1 MKAFLDYASAK
12 YYAGDP
18 IISDEEFDKLAE
30 YHGYESVGAPVVGD
44 RIAHAFP
51 MWSLQKCY
59 DDEPLICLGGVVATT
74 RKLDGA
80 AVANYYAYGKHFLS
94 LTRGDGKE
102 GLDITDKMRTLI
114 PQEIHHSTMDEA
126 ILDITDKMRTLTP
139 QEIRH
144 STMDEAITQ
153 ITGEVVAP
161 KNIDNARNYAA
172 GALNLNSVEEFKT
185 RDLTFIAYGILP
197 NRYDTWTGDMEA
209 LDSLGFRTVYTCSSA
224 FLNQFPQDGTVFRI
238 NDYSRFNTAG
248 YTSKH
253 PRGAFALKER
263 KGGVIT
269 KLLDVEW
276 QVGRS
281 GVVSPVAILEPVVI
295 GEATVSRATL
305 HNTKYINDLDLELN
319 CLVEVVRAGEII
331 PRVVRRIYE

>member
-1 MKAFLDYASAK
+1 MKTFLDYASSK

-30 YHGYESVGAPVVGD
+30 YHGYQSVGAPVLGD

-59 DDEPLICLGGVVATT
+59 DDEPIISLGGAVATT

-80 AVANYYAYGKHFLS
+80 AVANYYCQGKHFLS

-114 PQEIHHSTMDEA
+114 PQEILYSSMDE
-126 ILDITDKMRTLTP
+126 P
-139 QEIRH
+139 V
-144 STMDEAITQ
+144 TQ

-161 KNIDNARNYAA
+161 KTIDNARNYAA

-185 RDLTFIAYGILP
+185 RNLTFIAYGITP
-197 NRYDTWTGDMEA
+197 HVYDTWTEDMEKLA
-209 LDSLGFRTVYTCSSA
+209 DVYGFKTVYTCDPHY
-224 FLNQFPQDGTVFRI
+224 LDQFPQDGTVFRI
-238 NDYSRFNTAG
+238 DDYERFNELG

-305 HNTKYINDLDLELN
+305 HNIKYIRELDLDYD
-319 CLVEVVRAGEII
+319 CLVEVVRSGEII
-331 PRVVRRIYE
+331 PKVVRRIYE

>member
-12 YYAGDP
+12 YYAGEP

-59 DDEPLICLGGVVATT
+59 NDEPTIGLGGNGETIAVTP
-74 RKLDGA
+74 KLDGA
-80 AVANYYAYGKHFLS
+80 AVANYYVFGQHVLS

-102 GLDITDKMRTLI
+102 GLDITDKMRLLI
-114 PQEIHHSTMDEA
+114 PETIPYGEA
-126 ILDITDKMRTLTP
+126 DLI
-139 QEIRH
+139 
-144 STMDEAITQ
+144 Q

-161 KNIDNARNYAA
+161 KIIDNARNYAA
-172 GALNLNSVEEFKT
+172 GALNLKSVEEFHSRT
-185 RDLTFIAYGILP
+185 LTFVAYGIMP
-197 NRYDTWTGDMEA
+197 NQYDTWTEDMEK
-209 LDSLGFRTVYTCSSA
+209 LNEFGFRTVFTEEPD
-224 FLNQFPQDGTVFRI
+224 FLDQFPHDGTVFRL
-238 NDYSRFNTAG
+238 NRYARFNEMG

-253 PRGAFALKER
+253 PKGAFALKER

-295 GEATVSRATL
+295 GEATVARATL
-305 HNTKYINDLDLELN
+305 HNIKYIRDLDLDIG
-319 CLVEVVRAGEII
+319 CLVEVVRSGEII
-331 PRVVRRIYE
+331 PRIVKRIYE

>member
-12 YYAGDP
+12 YYAGEP

-44 RIAHAFP
+44 RVAHAFP

-59 DDEPLICLGGVVATT
+59 DDEPLISLRGATATT

-102 GLDITDKMRTLI
+102 GLDITDKMRTLV
-114 PQEIHHSTMDEA
+114 PQEIPHSSMHDA
-126 ILDITDKMRTLTP
+126 LV
-139 QEIRH
+139 
-144 STMDEAITQ
+144 Q

-161 KNIDNARNYAA
+161 KSIDNARNYAA
-172 GALNLNSVEEFKT
+172 GALNLKSVEEFQT
-185 RDLTFIAYGILP
+185 RDLAFIAYAVTP
-197 NRYDTWTGDMEA
+197 NMYDTWTEDMEKLA
-209 LDSLGFRTVYTCSSA
+209 LVGGFKTVFTCSPSY
-224 FLNQFPQDGTVFRI
+224 LDQFPQDGLVFRM
-238 NDYSRFNTAG
+238 NEYSRFNEAG
-248 YTSKH
+248 YTAKH
-253 PRGAFALKER
+253 PRGAFAFKER

-295 GEATVSRATL
+295 GEATVARATL
-305 HNTKYINDLDLELN
+305 HNIKYIRELGLELG
-319 CLVEVVRAGEII
+319 CLVEVIRAGEII
-331 PRVVRRIYE
+331 PRVVKRVYE

>member
-1 MKAFLDYASAK
+1 MNTFLDYASSK

-30 YHGYESVGAPVVGD
+30 YHSYESVGAPVTSD

-59 DDEPLICLGGVVATT
+59 DDEPMISFGPESILAVTP
-74 RKLDGA
+74 KLDGA
-80 AVANYYAYGKHFLS
+80 AVANYYGYGKHFLS

-114 PQEIHHSTMDEA
+114 PQEIPHSSMDE
-126 ILDITDKMRTLTP
+126 P
-139 QEIRH
+139 
-144 STMDEAITQ
+144 ITQ
-153 ITGEVVAP
+153 ITGEIVAP
-161 KNIDNARNYAA
+161 KTIDNARNYAA

-185 RDLTFIAYGILP
+185 RDLTFIAYGITP
-197 NRYDTWTGDMEA
+197 NRYDTWTEDM
-209 LDSLGFRTVYTCSSA
+209 LKLTSVCGIHTVYTA
-224 FLNQFPQDGTVFRI
+224 HPDDLNQFPQDGSVFRLD
-238 NDYSRFNTAG
+238 DYAKFTELG

-281 GVVSPVAILEPVVI
+281 GVVSPVAILEPVTI
-295 GEATVSRATL
+295 GEAKVSRATL
-305 HNTKYINDLDLELN
+305 HNMKYIQELGLEIG

-331 PRVVRRIYE
+331 PRVLRRIYE

>member
-12 YYAGDP
+12 YYAGEP

-44 RIAHAFP
+44 RVAHAFP
-51 MWSLQKCY
+51 MWSLQKVY
-59 DDEPLICLGGVVATT
+59 DDEPLTALPGFTVTT
-74 RKLDGA
+74 PKIDGA
-80 AVANYYAYGKHFLS
+80 AVALYYAYGNLALA

-102 GLDITDKMRTLI
+102 GLDITEKMKRLVPNQLPNVT
-114 PQEIHHSTMDEA
+114 
-126 ILDITDKMRTLTP
+126 TP
-139 QEIRH
+139 LL
-144 STMDEAITQ
+144 Q
-153 ITGEVVAP
+153 ITGEVAAP
-161 KNIDNARNYAA
+161 SIIENARNYAA
-172 GALNLNSVEEFKT
+172 GALNLKSVEEFAS
-185 RDLTFIAYGILP
+185 RQITFIAYGMKP
-197 NRYDTWTGDMEA
+197 YKYDCWSQDM
-209 LDSLGFRTVYTCSSA
+209 A
-224 FLNQFPQDGTVFRI
+224 FLSDL
-238 NDYSRFNTAG
+238 DFNTVLDNEWEEYPHDGKVYRLDDYDKFEELG

-281 GVVSPVAILEPVVI
+281 GVVSPVAVLEPVVI

-305 HNTKYINDLDLELN
+305 HNIKYIRELDLDYG
-319 CLVEVVRAGEII
+319 CLVEVLRAGEII
-331 PRVVRRIYE
+331 PRVVRRVYE

>member
-1 MKAFLDYASAK
+1 MKSFLDYASSK

-30 YHGYESVGAPVVGD
+30 YYGYESVGAPVVGD

-51 MWSLQKCY
+51 MWSLQKVY
-59 DDEPLICLGGVVATT
+59 DDEPLTALPGHTVITP
-74 RKLDGA
+74 KLDGA
-80 AVANYYAYGKHFLS
+80 AIALYYIYGRLTLA

-102 GLDITDKMRTLI
+102 GQDITDKMMLLVPETIKSKESVL
-114 PQEIHHSTMDEA
+114 
-126 ILDITDKMRTLTP
+126 
-139 QEIRH
+139 
-144 STMDEAITQ
+144 Q
-153 ITGEVVAP
+153 ITGEIVAP

-172 GALNLNSVEEFKT
+172 GALNLKSIEEFHS
-185 RDLTFIAYGILP
+185 RSLTFIAYGMKPYKNDCWSEDLSF
-197 NRYDTWTGDMEA
+197 
-209 LDSLGFRTVYTCSSA
+209 LSDSGFHTVM
-224 FLNQFPQDGTVFRI
+224 DGEWEQYPHDGKVYRL
-238 NDYSRFNTAG
+238 NDYDKFEELG

-263 KGGVIT
+263 KGGVVT
-269 KLLDVEW
+269 RLLDVEW

-305 HNTKYINDLDLELN
+305 HNIKYIKELDLDYG
-319 CLVEVVRAGEII
+319 CLVEVIRSGEII
-331 PRVVRRIYE
+331 PRIVRRVYE

>member
-1 MKAFLDYASAK
+1 MTTFLDYASAK

-30 YHGYESVGAPVVGD
+30 YHGYESVGAPVIGD

-59 DDEPLICLGGVVATT
+59 DDEPLIDLGKGTVIETP
-74 RKLDGA
+74 KLDGA
-80 AVANYYAYGKHFLS
+80 AVANYYINGKHVLS

-102 GLDITDKMRTLI
+102 GLDITDKMRLLV
-114 PQEIHHSTMDEA
+114 PQRIAYSETG
-126 ILDITDKMRTLTP
+126 LV
-139 QEIRH
+139 QV
-144 STMDEAITQ
+144 
-153 ITGEVVAP
+153 TGEVVAP
-161 KNIDNARNYAA
+161 KTVDNARNYAA
-172 GALNLNSVEEFKT
+172 GALNLKSVEEFAT
-185 RDLTFIAYGILP
+185 RELTFVVYGVIPHSRSFWSEDMLDLH
-197 NRYDTWTGDMEA
+197 NSGFITVNTMRKEYYD
-209 LDSLGFRTVYTCSSA
+209 
-224 FLNQFPQDGTVFRI
+224 QFPQDGLVHRLDHYGSF
-238 NDYSRFNTAG
+238 YELG
-248 YTSKH
+248 HTSKH

-269 KLLDVEW
+269 QLLDVQW

-295 GEATVSRATL
+295 GEATVARATL
-305 HNTKYINDLDLELN
+305 HNIKYIQELDLEIG
-319 CLVEVVRAGEII
+319 CLVEVVRSGEII

>member
-1 MKAFLDYASAK
+1 MKLFLDYASSK

-59 DDEPLICLGGVVATT
+59 DDEPMIELGGEIATT
-74 RKLDGA
+74 KKLDGA
-80 AVANYYAYGKHFLS
+80 AVANYYVYGKHVLS

-102 GLDITDKMRTLI
+102 GLDITDKMRTKVANTVSGFSKI
-114 PQEIHHSTMDEA
+114 PMIQV
-126 ILDITDKMRTLTP
+126 
-139 QEIRH
+139 
-144 STMDEAITQ
+144 
-153 ITGEVVAP
+153 TGEIVAP
-161 KNIDNARNYAA
+161 KSIDNARNYAA
-172 GALNLNSVEEFKT
+172 GALNLKDLEEFKS
-185 RDLTFIAYGILP
+185 RNIQFIAYGVTP
-197 NRYDTWTGDMEA
+197 NQYETWTEDMCM
-209 LDSLGFRTVYTCSSA
+209 LYDIGFETVFTADPQY
-224 FLNQFPQDGTVFRI
+224 LNEFPQDGYVYRI
-238 NDYSRFNTAG
+238 NEYARFNSLG

-281 GVVSPVAILEPVVI
+281 GVVSPVAILEPVII
-295 GEATVSRATL
+295 GEATVARATL
-305 HNTKYINDLDLELN
+305 HNIKYIQDLDLELG
-319 CLVEVVRAGEII
+319 CLVEVIRSGEII

>member
-59 DDEPLICLGGVVATT
+59 DDEPRIQLPGKALAITP
-74 RKLDGA
+74 KLDGA
-80 AVANYYAYGKHFLS
+80 AVANYYVHGKHVLS

-102 GLDITDKMRTLI
+102 GLDITENMRTLV
-114 PQEIHHSTMDEA
+114 PQEIPYTEVE
-126 ILDITDKMRTLTP
+126 LL
-139 QEIRH
+139 
-144 STMDEAITQ
+144 Q

-161 KNIDNARNYAA
+161 KSIDNARNYAA
-172 GALNLNSVEEFKT
+172 GALSLKSLEEFKT
-185 RDLTFIAYGILP
+185 RDLTFIAYGISP
-197 NRYDTWTGDMEA
+197 NQYDTWTKDM
-209 LDSLGFRTVYTCSSA
+209 LKLTSVCGFHTVYTAHPEYLSE
-224 FLNQFPQDGTVFRI
+224 FPQDGIVFRLD
-238 NDYSRFNTAG
+238 DYSDFEKAG

-269 KLLDVEW
+269 KLLNVEW

-295 GEATVSRATL
+295 GEATVARATL
-305 HNTKYINDLDLELN
+305 HNYKYIVDLDLDIG

>member
-1 MKAFLDYASAK
+1 MKLFLDYASSK

-59 DDEPLICLGGVVATT
+59 DDEPIISFSGNTVETP
-74 RKLDGA
+74 KLDGA
-80 AVANYYAYGKHFLS
+80 AVANYYVFGKHILS

-102 GLDITDKMRTLI
+102 GLDITDKMRTII
-114 PQEIHHSTMDEA
+114 PQNIQYDEVA
-126 ILDITDKMRTLTP
+126 IL
-139 QEIRH
+139 
-144 STMDEAITQ
+144 Q

-161 KNIDNARNYAA
+161 KTVDNARNYAA
-172 GALNLNSVEEFKT
+172 GALNLKSVEEFKT
-185 RDLTFIAYGILP
+185 RDITFVSYGVNP
-197 NRYDTWTGDMEA
+197 PQHTTWSDDMHKLREF
-209 LDSLGFRTVYTCSSA
+209 GFKTVYTE
-224 FLNQFPQDGTVFRI
+224 FNLDRFPHDGTVHRLD
-238 NDYSRFNTAG
+238 NYEQFNELG
-248 YTSKH
+248 YTAKH

-281 GVVSPVAILEPVVI
+281 GVVSPVAILEPVII
-295 GEATVSRATL
+295 GEATVARATL
-305 HNTKYINDLDLELN
+305 HNMKYIQELDLELG
-319 CLVEVVRAGEII
+319 CLVEVIRSGEII

>member
-18 IISDEEFDKLAE
+18 IIGDEEFDKLAE
-30 YHGYESVGAPVVGD
+30 YHCYEGVGAPVIGD
-44 RIAHAFP
+44 RIAHAFS

-59 DDEPLICLGGVVATT
+59 DDEPLISLGGVVATT

-102 GLDITDKMRTLI
+102 GLDITANMRTLI
-114 PQEIHHSTMDEA
+114 PQEIPHSSMDE
-126 ILDITDKMRTLTP
+126 
-139 QEIRH
+139 
-144 STMDEAITQ
+144 SVTQ

-161 KNIDNARNYAA
+161 KSIDNARNYAA
-172 GALNLNSVEEFKT
+172 GALSLKSVEEFRT
-185 RDLTFIAYGILP
+185 RDLTFIAYGITP
-197 NRYDTWTGDMEA
+197 NVYDTWTEDMEKLA
-209 LDSLGFRTVYTCSSA
+209 AVYGFKTVFTCDPHYLDE
-224 FLNQFPQDGTVFRI
+224 FPQDGTVFRI
-238 NDYSRFNTAG
+238 DSYERFYAAG

-269 KLLDVEW
+269 KLLAVDW

-281 GVVSPVAILEPVVI
+281 GVVSPVAILEPVLI
-295 GEATVSRATL
+295 GEAKVSRATL
-305 HNTKYINDLDLELN
+305 HNYKYILDLDLSIG
-319 CLVEVVRAGEII
+319 CLVEVIRAGEII
-331 PRVVRRIYE
+331 PRIVRRIYE

>member
-1 MKAFLDYASAK
+1 MKNFLDYASAK
-12 YYAGDP
+12 YYAGEP

-59 DDEPLICLGGVVATT
+59 DDEPRISFETGAAVAVTP
-74 RKLDGA
+74 KLDGA
-80 AVANYYAYGKHFLS
+80 AVANYYVFGKHVLS

-114 PQEIHHSTMDEA
+114 PQEIAYGEVE
-126 ILDITDKMRTLTP
+126 LL
-139 QEIRH
+139 
-144 STMDEAITQ
+144 Q

-161 KNIDNARNYAA
+161 KSIDNARNYAA
-172 GALNLNSVEEFKT
+172 GALNLKSVEEFST
-185 RDLTFIAYGILP
+185 RDLTFVAYGVVP
-197 NRYDTWTGDMEA
+197 NQYDTWTEEMAKLYVVG
-209 LDSLGFRTVYTCSSA
+209 GFKTVYTCKSSY
-224 FLNQFPQDGTVFRI
+224 LEQFPQDGLVFRL
-238 NDYSRFNTAG
+238 DTYTKFNELG

-281 GVVSPVAILEPVVI
+281 GVVSPVAILEPVII

-305 HNTKYINDLDLELN
+305 HNIKYIQELDLEIG
-319 CLVEVVRAGEII
+319 CLVEVIRAGEII

>member
-12 YYAGDP
+12 YYAGEP

-59 DDEPLICLGGVVATT
+59 DDEPLINLEGEVVVTP
-74 RKLDGA
+74 KLDGA
-80 AVANYYAYGKHFLS
+80 AIALYYVEGRLS
-94 LTRGDGKE
+94 LALTRGDGKE
-102 GLDITDKMRTLI
+102 GLDITEKMATIVPTRLEPHPPSFI
-114 PQEIHHSTMDEA
+114 QV
-126 ILDITDKMRTLTP
+126 
-139 QEIRH
+139 
-144 STMDEAITQ
+144 
-153 ITGEVVAP
+153 TGEIVAP
-161 KNIDNARNYAA
+161 KTIENARNYAA
-172 GALNLNSVEEFKT
+172 GALNLKSVEEFT
-185 RDLTFIAYGILP
+185 SRDLTFVAYGVSP
-197 NRYDTWTGDMEA
+197 NINQLWSNDMLSLHMFGFNTVNTMSKDF
-209 LDSLGFRTVYTCSSA
+209 LDR
-224 FLNQFPQDGTVFRI
+224 FPQDGEVYRLDNYDKFK
-238 NDYSRFNTAG
+238 SLG
-248 YTSKH
+248 YTSKY

-305 HNTKYINDLDLELN
+305 HNIKYIRELDLDYD
-319 CLVEVVRAGEII
+319 CLVEVLRAGEII
-331 PRVVRRIYE
+331 PRVVRRVYE

>member
-1 MKAFLDYASAK
+1 MKAFLDYASSK
-12 YYAGDP
+12 YYEGDP
-18 IISDEEFDKLAE
+18 IIPDDEFDKLAE
-30 YHGYESVGAPVVGD
+30 YYGYESVGAPVVSD

-59 DDEPLICLGGVVATT
+59 DDEPIIELKGGVVVTP
-74 RKLDGA
+74 KLDGA

-114 PQEIHHSTMDEA
+114 PQEI
-126 ILDITDKMRTLTP
+126 P
-139 QEIRH
+139 F

-161 KNIDNARNYAA
+161 KTIENARNYAA
-172 GALNLNSVEEFKT
+172 GALNLKSVEEFRT
-185 RDLTFIAYGILP
+185 RDLTFIAYGVMPRNKSFWADDMLDLHNSGFITVDTMHKDF
-197 NRYDTWTGDMEA
+197 YDK
-209 LDSLGFRTVYTCSSA
+209 
-224 FLNQFPQDGTVFRI
+224 FPQDGLVYRLDSYEEF
-238 NDYSRFNTAG
+238 DALG

-269 KLLDVEW
+269 KLLRVDW

-281 GVVSPVAILEPVVI
+281 GVVSPVAILEPVVV
-295 GEATVSRATL
+295 GEATVARATL
-305 HNTKYINDLDLELN
+305 HNMKYIEELELEEG
-319 CLVEVVRAGEII
+319 CLVEIIRAGEII
-331 PRVVRRIYE
+331 PRVVRRVDLD

>member
-1 MKAFLDYASAK
+1 MKAFLDYASSK

-30 YHGYESVGAPVVGD
+30 YHGYESVGASITGD

-59 DDEPLICLGGVVATT
+59 DDEPLISLGGVVATT

-80 AVANYYAYGKHFLS
+80 AVANYYCKGKHFLS

-102 GLDITDKMRTLI
+102 GLDITANMRTLI
-114 PQEIHHSTMDEA
+114 PQEIPFSSMDE
-126 ILDITDKMRTLTP
+126 LV
-139 QEIRH
+139 
-144 STMDEAITQ
+144 TQ

-161 KNIDNARNYAA
+161 KTIDNARNYAA
-172 GALNLNSVEEFKT
+172 GALSLKSVEEFKT
-185 RDLTFIAYGILP
+185 RDLQFIAYGITP
-197 NRYDTWTGDMEA
+197 HVYDTWSEDMEKLA
-209 LDSLGFRTVYTCSSA
+209 SCYGFHTVFSSDPHFLDE
-224 FLNQFPQDGTVFRI
+224 FPQDGTVFRI
-238 NDYSRFNTAG
+238 DDYEKFYEAG

-263 KGGVIT
+263 KGGVLT
-269 KLLDVEW
+269 KLLGVDW

-281 GVVSPVAILEPVVI
+281 GVVSPVALLEPVVI

-305 HNTKYINDLDLELN
+305 HNMKYIQDLDLEIG

-331 PRVVRRIYE
+331 PRVLRRIYE

>member
-1 MKAFLDYASAK
+1 MSIAFLDYASAK
-12 YYAGDP
+12 YYAGEP
-18 IISDEEFDKLAE
+18 VISDEEFDKLAE
-30 YHGYESVGAPVVGD
+30 YYGYQSVGAPVVGD

-59 DDEPLICLGGVVATT
+59 DDEPLIILGGVVATT

-80 AVANYYAYGKHFLS
+80 AVANYYVYGRHILS

-102 GLDITDKMRTLI
+102 GLDITNNMRTLVPQNI
-114 PQEIHHSTMDEA
+114 PYGEEVI
-126 ILDITDKMRTLTP
+126 I
-139 QEIRH
+139 
-144 STMDEAITQ
+144 Q

-161 KNIDNARNYAA
+161 KTIENARNYAA
-172 GALNLNSVEEFKT
+172 GALNLNSVDEFKT
-185 RDLTFIAYGILP
+185 RNLTFIAYGIKP
-197 NRYDTWTGDMEA
+197 NQYSTWTEDMQK
-209 LDSLGFRTVYTCSSA
+209 LDQVCGFKTVFTSDPHY
-224 FLNQFPQDGTVFRI
+224 LDEFPQDGTVFRI
-238 NDYSRFNTAG
+238 DDYKRFEEQG

-269 KLLDVEW
+269 KLLGVDW

-281 GVVSPVAILEPVVI
+281 GVVSPVAILEPVII

-305 HNTKYINDLDLELN
+305 HNAKYIKDLDLELG
-319 CLVEVVRAGEII
+319 CLVEVIRAGEII

>member
-1 MKAFLDYASAK
+1 MKLFLDYASSK

-59 DDEPLICLGGVVATT
+59 DDEPLIYLGGAVATT

-80 AVANYYAYGKHFLS
+80 AVANYYGCGKHFLS

-114 PQEIHHSTMDEA
+114 PQEILYSSMDE
-126 ILDITDKMRTLTP
+126 P
-139 QEIRH
+139 
-144 STMDEAITQ
+144 ITQ
-153 ITGEVVAP
+153 ITGEIVAP
-161 KNIDNARNYAA
+161 KTIDNARNYAA
-172 GALNLNSVEEFKT
+172 GALNLKSVEEFQT
-185 RDLTFIAYGILP
+185 RDLTFIAYGITP
-197 NRYDTWTGDMEA
+197 NVYDTWTEDMEKLA
-209 LDSLGFRTVYTCSSA
+209 SVYGFKTVFTCDPHYLDE
-224 FLNQFPQDGTVFRI
+224 FPQDGTVFRM
-238 NDYSRFNTAG
+238 DEYSRFNEAG
-248 YTSKH
+248 YTAKH

-281 GVVSPVAILEPVVI
+281 GVVSPVAILESVII

-305 HNTKYINDLDLELN
+305 HNIKYIQELDLELG
-319 CLVEVVRAGEII
+319 CLVEVVRSGEII